1 MTIFLIG
8 MPGSGKST
16 IGKQLAE
23 KLQIPFFDTDEIIS
37 SLEEMS
43 ISEIFNTYGELHFR
57 KLEADLITNWKLH
70 NAVIATGGGLPCNDE
85 LMSHLNNLGL
95 TIWLKVS
102 TAALEQRL
110 EAEIETRPLLNQDGK
125 LLPWIKSTLKERT
138 PYYNQAKTRI
148 NATESPEVITNR
160 ILRKLYA

>member
-8 MPGSGKST
+8 MPGSGKTT

-43 ISEIFNTYGELHFR
+43 VNDIFNTNGVLHFR
-57 KLEADLITNWKLH
+57 KLETDLITNWKLH
-70 NAVIATGGGLPCNDE
+70 NAVIATGGGLPCSDE
-85 LMSHLNNLGL
+85 LMNHLNNLGL

-102 TAALEQRL
+102 TATLEQRL
-110 EAEIETRPLLNQDGK
+110 KNEIETRPLLTQDGN
-125 LLPWIKSTLKERT
+125 LLPWIKSTLRERT
-138 PYYNQAKTRI
+138 PYYKQAKIRI
-148 NATESPEVITNR
+148 NATDSLEVITNK
-160 ILRKLYA
+160 ILRKLYS